1 MGTDAGVLEALA
13 SQALELARIAPAG
26 WDGVLL
32 VHCEDDV
39 VEEAAHIDE
48 LVKVLVSIVAV
59 AACISYVSCTYSVRI
74 MVYSGVVLSGA

>member
-1 MGTDAGVLEALA
+1 MSQCRCRFLRVPSRGCHLLRCIRLDWVQLEAHVELFQDVVEGEHMGTDAGVLEALA

-39 VEEAAHIDE
+39 E
-48 LVKVLVSIVAV
+48 
-59 AACISYVSCTYSVRI
+59 
-74 MVYSGVVLSGA
+74 

>member
-59 AACISYVSCTYSVRI
+59 AAARRLEHRDVASLDLLRPIR
-74 MVYSGVVLSGA
+74 VVL